1 MRQSLDV
8 EYSVKPPAAKKGQR
22 KQHDHASSPRTEAS
36 NDPTPTE
43 PSLESGDAKSEGV
56 NTYLA
61 TKPYRS
67 KKGDRF
73 S

>member
-1 MRQSLDV
+1 MPNTPCSLRPLKRAS
-8 EYSVKPPAAKKGQR
+8 ER
-22 KQHDHASSPRTEAS
+22 HTDHTGSPSTEAS

-56 NTYLA
+56 NTYVA